1 MTISWP
7 NLCIKV
13 GILPMALLAEN
24 YENNPITE
32 YRMEGLLYA
41 DRNMTGGVEKGWW
54 IYKQEG

>member
-41 DRNMTGGVEKGWW
+41 DRNMTGGVEKG
-54 IYKQEG
+54 